1 MKARATAVLLIACGV
16 LLGALRE
23 FLFLNLNYQLD
34 HVRRGTAY
42 SYAQSRF
49 QSWTAGAD
57 LAGLVALKWAL
68 AAGFVAIMLVLAVA
82 LARVLVGDHR
92 YRTPLVAGT
101 LITGS
106 LALALHA
113 AAAVLPALEAVGVK
127 LLHALQFPVV
137 LLLILLAVPLIRRT
151 RS

>member
-1 MKARATAVLLIACGV
+1 MKARAWAVLIIACGV

-42 SYAQSRF
+42 SYAHSRF
-49 QSWTAGAD
+49 QRWTAGAD
-57 LAGLVALKWAL
+57 LGDLVALKWAL
-68 AAGFVAIMLVLAVA
+68 AAAFVAIMLVLAVA
-82 LARVLVGDHR
+82 LARVLTGDHR
-92 YRTPLVAGT
+92 YRRPLVAGT
-101 LITGS
+101 LIAGS

-113 AAAVLPALEAVGVK
+113 SAVLLPPLEAVGVK

-137 LLLILLAVPLIRRT
+137 LLLILLAVPLIRRS